1 MCKCLHVPGR
11 AETRCLSLMFSFG
24 RTEGD
29 GHAKEHAEV
38 AKLREELTVERQV
51 SLP

>member
-1 MCKCLHVPGR
+1 MCSYSRAGPGVVS
-11 AETRCLSLMFSFG
+11 AMFSFG
-24 RTEGD
+24 RKEGD